1 VLKRMHQSLICST
14 RVSNELGAGNPQAA
28 KVAVKAIMVLAI
40 AEMVTVSMILYFCRN
55 VLGYAFSKEKEIV
68 DHVADMGP
76 WICLSIIMDGLQAVL
91 SGNFLLEY
99 MVRIEIFIINED
111 RITLNKRIR
120 LG

>member
-1 VLKRMHQSLICST
+1 MHQSLICST

-40 AEMVTVSMILYFCRN
+40 AEMVN